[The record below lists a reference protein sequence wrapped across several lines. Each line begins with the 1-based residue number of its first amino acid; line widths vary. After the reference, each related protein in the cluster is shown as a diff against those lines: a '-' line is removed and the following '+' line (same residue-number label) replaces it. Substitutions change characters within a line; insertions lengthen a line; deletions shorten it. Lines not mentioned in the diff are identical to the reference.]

1 MTDDPDPLEP
11 MPPANLPGSVWRQVR
26 PNFHKGERL
35 FNSGPELWAAACEY
49 FEWVEDNPLKV
60 EKVFQ
65 NNGMIVRADTPK
77 ARVMTI
83 QGLCLFLGISR
94 DTFHKWSVATDT
106 DLLQSTCLMIRDVIY
121 AQKFEGAASD
131 LFNPT
136 VISRD
141 LGLRDVKEMTG
152 PNGGPMQMISSDMSA
167 QEAAAAYAAT
177 LQDDEDQLAS

>member
-1 MTDDPDPLEP
+1 MTDYIDPMEP
-11 MPPANLPGSVWRQVR
+11 MPQANQPGSVWRRVK
-26 PNFHKGERL
+26 PGEFFKGERL
-35 FNSGPELWAAACEY
+35 YKSGEELWEAACGY
-49 FEWVEDNPLKV
+49 FEWVEENPLKV

-65 NNGMIVRADTPK
+65 NQGVIVRAETPK

-83 QGLCLFLGISR
+83 QGLCLYLGISR

-106 DLLQSTCLMIRDVIY
+106 TLLQSACLTIREVIY

-141 LGLRDVKEMTG
+141 LGLRDVKEVTG
-152 PNGGPMQMISSDMSA
+152 PNGGPVQMITTDMSP

-177 LQDDEDQLAS
+177 LQDDED

>member
-1 MTDDPDPLEP
+1 MTDYTDPMEP
-11 MPPANLPGSVWRQVR
+11 MPQANQPGSVWRRVK
-26 PNFHKGERL
+26 PGEFFKGERL
-35 FNSGPELWAAACEY
+35 YKSGEELWEAACGY
-49 FEWVEDNPLKV
+49 FEWVEENPLKV

-65 NNGMIVRADTPK
+65 NQGVIVRAETPK

-83 QGLCLFLGISR
+83 QGLCLYLGISR

-106 DLLQSTCLMIRDVIY
+106 TLLQSACLTIREVIY

-141 LGLRDVKEMTG
+141 LGLRDVKEVTG
-152 PNGGPMQMISSDMSA
+152 PNGGPMQMITTDMNA

-177 LQDDEDQLAS
+177 LQDLED